1 MFLLMLIA
9 MTCFSITLKAQTRT
23 EYRAF
28 WVDTFNTTLNNHT
41 DILRVVNNAKNAK
54 ANAIFAQVRRRGDSW
69 YLNSLEPTPDGIT
82 FSPAG
87 FDPLADLIATAHAEG
102 IEVHAFVIMSA
113 IWNKNPTVAGGL
125 PISANHVFRNYS
137 GFNSTTGQ
145 IETGPNNWLTRT
157 LLPDNATNGITFQG
171 HRFGADFWLDFGHP
185 DAAEYTVN
193 VLMRLVIN
201 YDIDGLHLDRI
212 RYPELTATGQ
222 TPTTGANIGYNPKS
236 VERFQIRNNIPV
248 GSTPPTPGDAAWAN
262 WRRNQVTNIVRRVYL
277 NAIAVKPQIKV
288 SGAFIAFG
296 GIGATETA
304 WNSVEAYWRVYQDW
318 RAWTEEGIIDIA
330 IPMNYKRE
338 HVPLQAMQFAQWNE
352 WTRNHQYNRAAM
364 IGQGAFLNSI
374 EGTLRQTRHV
384 LDPSTVD
391 NSSIGIIYFSMAT
404 TNVAVTANP
413 LSIPPGQ
420 DTPARSFAEF
430 ASGLTTG
437 KSVSGTTHYE
447 DSTTNPTSIFSH
459 SANIPFFSW
468 KVAPTRGHLMGFAK
482 RADNSVLD
490 TATVT
495 ITNLHNG
502 STRTTATDGGGFYGG
517 VDLTPGH
524 YIVKAVLNNETLYSC
539 GADVSAG
546 KVTTADLQP
555 VHLCR

>member
-1 MFLLMLIA
+1 
-9 MTCFSITLKAQTRT
+9 
-23 EYRAF
+23 
-28 WVDTFNTTLNNHT
+28 
-41 DILRVVNNAKNAK
+41 
-54 ANAIFAQVRRRGDSW
+54 
-69 YLNSLEPTPDGIT
+69 
-82 FSPAG
+82 
-87 FDPLADLIATAHAEG
+87 
-102 IEVHAFVIMSA
+102 
-113 IWNKNPTVAGGL
+113 
-125 PISANHVFRNYS
+125 
-137 GFNSTTGQ
+137 
-145 IETGPNNWLTRT
+145 
-157 LLPDNATNGITFQG
+157 
-171 HRFGADFWLDFGHP
+171 
-185 DAAEYTVN
+185 
-193 VLMRLVIN
+193 
-201 YDIDGLHLDRI
+201 
-212 RYPELTATGQ
+212 
-222 TPTTGANIGYNPKS
+222 
-236 VERFQIRNNIPV
+236 
-248 GSTPPTPGDAAWAN
+248 
-262 WRRNQVTNIVRRVYL
+262 
-277 NAIAVKPQIKV
+277 
-288 SGAFIAFG
+288 
-296 GIGATETA
+296 
-304 WNSVEAYWRVYQDW
+304 
-318 RAWTEEGIIDIA
+318 
-330 IPMNYKRE
+330 
-338 HVPLQAMQFAQWNE
+338 LQATQFAQWNE

-502 STRTTATDGGGFYGG
+502 STSTTATDGGGFYGG

-539 GADVSAG
+539 GADVFAG
-546 KVTTADLQP
+546 TVTTADLQP